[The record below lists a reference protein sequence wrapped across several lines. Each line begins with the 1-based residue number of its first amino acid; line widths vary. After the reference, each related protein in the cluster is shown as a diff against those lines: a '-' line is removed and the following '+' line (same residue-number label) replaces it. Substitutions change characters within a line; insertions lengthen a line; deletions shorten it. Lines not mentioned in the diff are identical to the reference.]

1 MEKKQ
6 LIIDVSDS
14 TSLTV
19 EQAKDAV
26 ESMFRAISEHVFSKP
41 NAEVEIGEFGK
52 FYAVS
57 GNAARIDLKTCDSQ
71 PLGPVAQ
78 MKFRADVKLATMRIR
93 FRSERTE
100 YVIGQST

>member
-41 NAEVEIGEFGK
+41 NAEV
-52 FYAVS
+52 
-57 GNAARIDLKTCDSQ
+57 
-71 PLGPVAQ
+71 
-78 MKFRADVKLATMRIR
+78 
-93 FRSERTE
+93 
-100 YVIGQST
+100 